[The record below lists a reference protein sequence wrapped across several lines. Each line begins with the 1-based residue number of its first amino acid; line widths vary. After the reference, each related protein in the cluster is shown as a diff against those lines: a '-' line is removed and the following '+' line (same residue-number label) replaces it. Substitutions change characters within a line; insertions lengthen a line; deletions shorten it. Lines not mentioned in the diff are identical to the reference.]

1 MKRLSYYRIINLL
14 ISCTAASILCLTCL
28 ISVHAHAAEKKRV
41 AVLQFNPVNT
51 PQSYS
56 NMVRNYAEM
65 KLHGE
70 KDLFVLEREQIN
82 AKEDLKELRKYGC
95 NDSSCAVL
103 AGRSLEARYVVYG
116 TVSGNRPYTITM
128 RVLSVTDEKI
138 LSEYSESYGNIKKT
152 RKTVDTL
159 TKKIITDI
167 RNHSKKTAGNGR
179 KTKTVKKSSCVIDTH
194 AYFSIFQPLGKLHDL
209 VKTGFGLQTG
219 ITLSNIGLDAT
230 YLPPELILGFDTG
243 FFISHGRDNDSDRFS
258 MLPFL
263 FSAGYYFSFY
273 RQFYV
278 IPRIS
283 LGAAYLRFYHAYG
296 HGFDM
301 DDNSTR
307 HALDPAL
314 GSELV
319 FGYHVYEELYA
330 ETTITYSML
339 LESSGPVHTLL
350 FQAGIRYRLDWPGPR
365 R

>member
-1 MKRLSYYRIINLL
+1 MNLL
-14 ISCTAASILCLTCL
+14 ISCTAVSILCLTCL
-28 ISVHAHAAEKKRV
+28 ISMHAHAAEKKRV
-41 AVLQFNPVNT
+41 AVLQFNPVKA

-56 NMVRNYAEM
+56 NMVRNYVEM

-70 KDLFVLEREQIN
+70 KDMFVLEREQIN
-82 AKEDLKELRKYGC
+82 AKEDLKELREYGC

-103 AGRSLEARYVVYG
+103 AGRSLSARYVVYG

-138 LSEYSESYGNIKKT
+138 ISEYNESYANIKKT
-152 RKTVDTL
+152 RKTVNTL
-159 TKKIITDI
+159 TEKIIADI
-167 RNHSKKTAGNGR
+167 RKHSKKTAGNGR
-179 KTKTVKKSSCVIDTH
+179 KTKTVKKHSCAIDTH

-209 VKTGFGLQTG
+209 VRTGVGLQAG
-219 ITLSNIGLDAT
+219 ITLSDIQLAVVN
-230 YLPPELILGFDTG
+230 LPPELILGFDTG
-243 FFISHGRDNDSDRFS
+243 FFISHGRDNDSDRFY
-258 MLPFL
+258 MFPFL
-263 FSAGYYFSFY
+263 FSAGYHIPFY
-273 RQFYV
+273 RHFYV

-301 DDNSTR
+301 DDNSVR

-319 FGYHVYEELYA
+319 FGYHVYEGLYA
-330 ETTITYSML
+330 ETAITYGML

-350 FQAGIRYRLDWPGPR
+350 FQAGIRYRLDWSGPR
-365 R
+365 Q